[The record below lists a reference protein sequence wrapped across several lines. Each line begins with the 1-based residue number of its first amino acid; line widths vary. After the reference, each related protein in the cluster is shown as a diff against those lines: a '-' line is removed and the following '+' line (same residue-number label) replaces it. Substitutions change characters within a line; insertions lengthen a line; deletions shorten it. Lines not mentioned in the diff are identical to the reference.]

1 MKRLEE
7 IERRRM
13 LFHPEDPREQAQE
26 QTNDELRGI
35 LLDFIRRVSAEDG
48 KKTSAEVRIL
58 PEMIRLL
65 MSGS

>member
-1 MKRLEE
+1 MLEE

-13 LFHPEDPREQAQE
+13 LFQHEDPEQQAREKKNE
-26 QTNDELRGI
+26 ELQTI
-35 LLDFIRRVSAEDG
+35 LMDFIRRVSSESG
-48 KKTSAEVRIL
+48 SKTSAEVRIL